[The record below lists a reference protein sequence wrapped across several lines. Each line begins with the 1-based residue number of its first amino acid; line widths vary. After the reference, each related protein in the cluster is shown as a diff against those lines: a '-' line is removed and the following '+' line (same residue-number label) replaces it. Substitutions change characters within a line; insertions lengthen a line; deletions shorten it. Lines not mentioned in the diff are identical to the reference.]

1 MGANTEALRISI
13 GAVVP
18 GGEMSEAENLN
29 LPARLPHIL
38 SETARLNFTMASDLL
53 TGCLL
58 RTLAATKPAGNFLEL
73 GTGTGVATAWMLDGM
88 DAEAR
93 LVSVEMEEANLE
105 VAKKC
110 LGDDLRVTFIHA
122 DGGEWLRRAEPDQ
135 FDMIFADSW
144 PGKYTHLDEALRS
157 LKRGGLYVVDDM
169 LPQPNW
175 PDGHAQW
182 ADELISTLENRD
194 DLVITK
200 LNWSTGII
208 IGAKT

>member
-1 MGANTEALRISI
+1 MNDI
-13 GAVVP
+13 
-18 GGEMSEAENLN
+18 ENI
-29 LPARLPHIL
+29 RLPLRLPQIM
-38 SETARLNFTMASDLL
+38 SETARLNFTMASDTL

-58 RTLAATKPAGNFLEL
+58 RALSTTKPAGDLLEL
-73 GTGTGVATAWMLDGM
+73 GAGTGMATAWVLDGM

-93 LVSVEMEEANLE
+93 LVSVEMDETVLE

-110 LGDDLRVTFIHA
+110 LGDDLRITFVHA
-122 DGGEWLRRAEPDQ
+122 DGGEWLQCAEPDQ
-135 FDMIFADSW
+135 FDLIFADSW

-175 PDGHAQW
+175 PDGHALR
-182 ADELISTLENRD
+182 ADELISILENRE

-208 IGAKT
+208 IGTKI